1 MQASTD
7 KTTRRALACVLALL
21 ALLVGGAPTANA
33 STTPAATGVVA
44 VKAGSASVAITVRG
58 TGFEAGAQVTSLAYD
73 VEFSAVTRLSSTAIR
88 VTVKTHAG
96 TALGLRRLRIT
107 NPSGTSVTCSCLTI
121 AWPYTAASP
130 TTRPNIVV
138 INTDDQRGDSISQ
151 LPSINAR
158 TDWARF
164 ENSFVHEPQCC
175 PSRATFFT
183 GQYAYRNGVSTLADG
198 ARMNP
203 NTTVATMLQ
212 AAGYQTSL
220 TGKYLNGYGAT
231 TAEYTPPGWDD
242 FRAFRGVNPT
252 APVDAKGNAVGYPY
266 VNYRNVEN
274 NVEKSY
280 GSAAADYSTDR
291 YAAMVREFIRKAD
304 PTRPVF
310 TYFAPIAPHFT
321 VRPADRDKATC
332 LATALPTPASF
343 NVSDTVGQ
351 PKWMAGLPAASAA
364 SILQQRRGTCQTL
377 RAVDLAVSSFFAEL
391 EASGRLANTYVI
403 FTSDN
408 GYSFGEHRL
417 TGKGHLYE
425 ESIRVPLLIRG
436 PGVVPGTRSRL
447 TSNVDLAPTLV
458 QLANATAPVGF
469 FNGQPFV
476 DDLKGTN
483 TLPNRAEIL
492 LFGCRTKT
500 GPGDFCGG
508 GYDFMG
514 GAWGIRTAKFKYVR
528 YAQTGETQ
536 LFELAAD
543 PDELHNRTDAPAY
556 QSVKTALD
564 KRLTALIASTGTI
577 SGRITNAETGDPIA
591 GVMVHLELIS
601 GSTVRDVM
609 TDADGR
615 YAFLPLK
622 LTTYKLRVDDPDT
635 LVRWYGTSG
644 PVASVNTAAPI
655 TAVTGT
661 KVINMA
667 LQQSGP
673 IPGSNVT
680 ATTHTPTLDYP
691 Q

>member
-7 KTTRRALACVLALL
+7 KTTRRALACLL
-21 ALLVGGAPTANA
+21 TLIALLVGGAPIANA
-33 STTPAATGVVA
+33 AANPTVSGVVA
-44 VKAGSASVAITVRG
+44 LKAGSVNAPITIRG
-58 TGFEAGAQVTSLAYD
+58 TGFEAGAQVTSLSYD
-73 VEFSAVTRLSSTAIR
+73 VSFSAATWLSSTAIR
-88 VTVKTHAG
+88 VTAKTHAG
-96 TALGLRRLRIT
+96 TALGLRRLQIT
-107 NPSGTSVTCSCLTI
+107 NPSGTSVTCSCLKIT
-121 AWPYTAASP
+121 WPYTAASP

-203 NTTVATMLQ
+203 NTTVATMLH

-220 TGKYLNGYGAT
+220 SGKYLNGYGAT
-231 TAEYTPPGWDD
+231 TAKYTPPGWDD
-242 FRAFRGVNPT
+242 FRAFRGVNST

-274 NVEKSY
+274 NVEQSY

-321 VRPADRDKATC
+321 VRPADRDKAAC
-332 LATALPTPASF
+332 LAAAFPTPPSF

-351 PKWMAGLPAASAA
+351 PKWMTGLPTASAA

-377 RAVDLAVSSFFAEL
+377 RAVDLAVSSFFDEL
-391 EASGRLANTYVI
+391 QASGRLANTYVI

-447 TSNVDLAPTLV
+447 TSNVDLAPTIIE
-458 QLANATAPVGF
+458 LAKTNAPFGF
-469 FNGQPFV
+469 FSGQPFV

-483 TLPNRAEIL
+483 TIPNRAEIL
-492 LFGCRTKT
+492 LFGCRTKA

-508 GYDFMG
+508 AQDYMG
-514 GAWGIRTAKFKYVR
+514 EAWGIRTATHKYVR

-536 LFELAAD
+536 LFDLVTD
-543 PDELHNRTDAPAY
+543 PDELHNRADNPAY
-556 QSVKTALD
+556 QGVKAALD
-564 KRLTALIASTGTI
+564 NRLTALIASTGTI
-577 SGRITNAETGDPIA
+577 SGRITSATTGDPIA
-591 GVMVHLELIS
+591 NVMVHLELTT
-601 GSTVRDVM
+601 GSPVRDVM

-635 LVRWYGTSG
+635 IVRWYGTSG
-644 PVASVNTAAPI
+644 PVASVTTAAPI

-673 IPGSNVT
+673 IPGADIGT
-680 ATTHTPTLDYP
+680 TTHTPTLDYP